1 MISVN
6 IVNIGLIISVDISL
20 MNLNIQVV
28 YKIIIKY
35 NISNLLL
42 E

>member
-35 NISNLLL
+35 NISNLIL